1 MGQCMGRC
9 MGGAWLHG
17 CVWWGVGKVHVYTS
31 LIGEGLGGDGEEV
44 VGVASECEM
53 EVYTWQNPIT

>member
-1 MGQCMGRC
+1 M
-9 MGGAWLHG
+9 
-17 CVWWGVGKVHVYTS
+17 VGVGKVHVFTT

-44 VGVASECEM
+44 VGVVSGCEM